1 MITAKG
7 LRKNFGR
14 LPVLRGMDFSLKKN
28 ETTVILGPNGSGK
41 TTIIKALLG
50 QVISDGGDVYFD
62 EEPVRNNWKYRAAI
76 GYLPQIARFPENLTV
91 AEVSRMIEDIRNVK
105 GDKERLVS
113 LFRLEP
119 YLDKKLKYLS
129 GGTRQKVNIM
139 LTFMFDCP
147 LYILDEPT
155 AGLDPVSMIRF
166 RELMTS
172 EKQKNKTFLVTTHMI
187 NLVEEIADRLLFI
200 LEGRVYFNGRKEDLI
215 LREGQSNLE
224 QSIAHVI
231 LRENGKNI

>member
-7 LRKNFGR
+7 LTKSFGR
-14 LPVLRGMDFSLKKN
+14 LPVLRGIDFSLKKN

-50 QVISDGGDVYFD
+50 QVISDGGALFFD
-62 EEPVRNNWKYRAAI
+62 NQPVRNSWKYRKAI

-91 AEVSRMIEDIRNVK
+91 AELSRMIEDVRNVK
-105 GDKERLVS
+105 GDPERIIR
-113 LFRLEP
+113 LFRLEQ

-129 GGTRQKVNIM
+129 GGTRQKVNIL

-166 RELMTS
+166 REIMID
-172 EKQKNKTFLVTTHMI
+172 EKQKGKTFLVTTHMI

-200 LEGRVYFNGRKEDLI
+200 LEGRVYFNGRMEDLI
-215 LREGQSNLE
+215 LKEGKSNLE
-224 QSIAHVI
+224 QSIAHI
-231 LRENGKNI
+231 LLRENGKNI